1 LQKAFSAIYSR
12 PETASRRILKAR
24 PANPD
29 TARLRLDP
37 QRGQP
42 GFEPGSICELRRREP
57 VRLAISEVSVKTP
70 VHDGSLL
77 SDQQKLQNLL
87 DRCAELER
95 TVEKQQAAIKQ
106 LSERVR
112 KIEEPLSGY

>member
-1 LQKAFSAIYSR
+1 M
-12 PETASRRILKAR
+12 
-24 PANPD
+24 
-29 TARLRLDP
+29 
-37 QRGQP
+37 
-42 GFEPGSICELRRREP
+42 
-57 VRLAISEVSVKTP
+57 KTP